1 MEEKKAKKRNN
12 ATITFSQKEQK
23 ERLLQQLNSVQLQNL
38 MKDSTSGDAYKK
50 DCQKVIWAVGYLY
63 DLAVKGKIRVQ
74 VPLFEENSQEKQGM
88 LEEIDALK
96 KRVKELEGLE
106 DGYIQS
112 VNDLTQ
118 GITEKEADLKDTE
131 RLLQLY
137 KSACRMGSRQVN
149 EERMEFCINGRWY
162 RV

>member
-74 VPLFEENSQEKQGM
+74 VPLFEENSK
-88 LEEIDALK
+88 
-96 KRVKELEGLE
+96 V
-106 DGYIQS
+106 S
-112 VNDLTQ
+112 
-118 GITEKEADLKDTE
+118 
-131 RLLQLY
+131 
-137 KSACRMGSRQVN
+137 RMAIYSRS
-149 EERMEFCINGRWY
+149 MT
-162 RV
+162 

>member
-74 VPLFEENSQEKQGM
+74 VRC
-88 LEEIDALK
+88 LK
-96 KRVKELEGLE
+96 KTARRNRGCSKRSTL
-106 DGYIQS
+106 
-112 VNDLTQ
+112 
-118 GITEKEADLKDTE
+118 
-131 RLLQLY
+131 
-137 KSACRMGSRQVN
+137 
-149 EERMEFCINGRWY
+149 
-162 RV
+162 